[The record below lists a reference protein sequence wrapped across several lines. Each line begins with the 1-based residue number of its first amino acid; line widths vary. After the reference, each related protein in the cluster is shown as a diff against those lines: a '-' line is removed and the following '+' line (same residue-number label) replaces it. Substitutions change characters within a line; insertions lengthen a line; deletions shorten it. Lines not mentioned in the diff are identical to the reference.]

1 MKGYLTQEQLII
13 VPRPTTSG
21 EYLPSQ
27 LMTTVL
33 VVDDQFSARQLVSEI
48 LQSIGFQVIEATN
61 GEAALWQ
68 AHKHQPD
75 LILCDVEMPDLSGY
89 EVLKALRKNASTATI
104 PFIFLTAKADKRD
117 QRQGMELGADD
128 YLTKPFTAEELIGA
142 LKARLAKQNTL
153 KTRSSPVLEQLHQGL
168 TSTLPHELRTPLHGI
183 IGLAQLLSMGPA
195 VQNPAEVVEMASQI
209 LKSAERLE
217 RMIENLLLYGQLTT
231 QSPQHEYLE
240 RLQQPQRLSVRE
252 QVASVAQQG
261 AQRHKRLRDLQLD
274 LQDLEIDYSTFALQ
288 KICEELIDN
297 AFKFSQPGTPVQV
310 ATHGSAAMLVIEVTN
325 VGRGMTDSQI
335 ARIGPYQQFDRNLYE
350 QQGLGLGLMLVRTL
364 AELTSG
370 RLEIHSVPD
379 QHMTVAV
386 SLALPLEQVL
396 E

>member
-1 MKGYLTQEQLII
+1 
-13 VPRPTTSG
+13 
-21 EYLPSQ
+21 
-27 LMTTVL
+27 MTTVL